1 MKATPTA
8 LALLAFLAGCGS
20 CESPQQ
26 GAPAGGGG
34 AAASPTNI
42 RVASPA
48 GTIQVAPLRPT
59 ISGREVPTAP
69 AQGAPTAATM
79 GETPSAGAGV
89 PPAGGGAE
97 NGDEGDC
104 IVIGDASPDYGAPP
118 LEVEF
123 SAEAEC
129 STGQAKYKWDFGDGS
144 AASNDPNAT
153 HTYSRA
159 GEYTA
164 VVTVTGPDGSTSTDE
179 IDITVEEEAAEL
191 E

>member
-1 MKATPTA
+1 MKATPTTA
-8 LALLAFLAGCGS
+8 ALLLLLAGCGS
-20 CESPQQ
+20 CERPQQ
-26 GAPAGGGG
+26 TPSAGGG
-34 AAASPTNI
+34 AAATPTNI
-42 RVASPA
+42 HVMTPA

-59 ISGREVPTAP
+59 GEGRVVPTA
-69 AQGAPTAATM
+69 GAPVQ
-79 GETPSAGAGV
+79 TPPVGG
-89 PPAGGGAE
+89 PPADTEAE
-97 NGDEGDC
+97 EADEGDC
-104 IVIGDASPDYGAPP
+104 IVIGDASPDYGSPP

-129 STGQAKYKWDFGDGS
+129 STGQPKYKWDFGDGS
-144 AASNDPNAT
+144 APSADPNAT
-153 HTYSRA
+153 HTYANS